1 MKMEMEMYEVKV
13 NWFNGN
19 PIQKIIVEK
28 QTDKSVWIRG
38 SRFARRSDYTNYVET
53 LDEAKK
59 ILKDYFQ
66 NKLDQAERYFKK
78 EQETMEKV
86 NNYIEG
92 FSDE

>member
-1 MKMEMEMYEVKV
+1 MELYEVQI

-19 PIQKIIVEK
+19 PIKKVTAEK
-28 QTDKSVWIRG
+28 QTDKSVWLRG
-38 SRFARRSDYTNYVET
+38 SRFAKRSEYMNYVET

-66 NKLDQAERYFKK
+66 GKLDQAEMSFKR
-78 EQETMEKV
+78 EQENMAKV
-86 NNYIEG
+86 NNYIKE